1 MPDTPDTDEPD
12 ETIPPKPESKPNEP
26 DKTVSPEPELNT
38 EDSDITV
45 KPDAESKPKGKSN
58 NEKSTR
64 KTIQPKS
71 EKQPTAPKKHYKVNS
86 AINTPEKN
94 KIIATNTKIELP
106 QTGNS
111 ENRNTNLIAG
121 ILLSLGTGIL
131 SSLGFKKR
139 KHN

>member
-12 ETIPPKPESKPNEP
+12 ETIPPK
-26 DKTVSPEPELNT
+26 PELNT